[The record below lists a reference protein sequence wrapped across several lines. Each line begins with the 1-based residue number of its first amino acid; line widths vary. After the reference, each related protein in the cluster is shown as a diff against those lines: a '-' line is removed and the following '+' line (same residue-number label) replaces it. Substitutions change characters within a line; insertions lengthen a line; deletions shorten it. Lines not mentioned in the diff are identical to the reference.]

1 MKVLF
6 MYGMRKDEL
15 LLLPHDP
22 AWADDFRAEK
32 DRMVAALADPS
43 VQIEHVGS
51 TSIPAVHA
59 KPILDIAILCG
70 EKGIE
75 RVAQALLGLGYEYRG
90 QFDDVAGH
98 YYAVRDRGNIRLCQA
113 HIFTEA
119 TADWHSKLR
128 FRDVLRQHLDL
139 AREYDAYKLW
149 LAKVAANKTE
159 YAEIKSRW
167 VDTFIVKVMS
177 APVSA

>member
-1 MKVLF
+1 MKVIF
-6 MYGMRKDEL
+6 MYGMRKDRL

-22 AWADDFRAEK
+22 AWQDDFLAEK
-32 DRMVAALADPS
+32 NRIANALADSS

-70 EKGIE
+70 EKGLE
-75 RVAQALLGLGYEYRG
+75 PVAQALRVLGYDYRG
-90 QFDDVAGH
+90 RFDDKGGH
-98 YYAVRDRGNIRLCQA
+98 YYAVFDRENVRLCQA

-128 FRDVLRQHLDL
+128 FRDVLRQNFEL
-139 AREYDAYKLW
+139 AREYNDYKLR
-149 LAKVAANKTE
+149 LAEVAANKTE

-167 VDTFIVKVMS
+167 VDTFILKVLS
-177 APVSA
+177 GSVDA